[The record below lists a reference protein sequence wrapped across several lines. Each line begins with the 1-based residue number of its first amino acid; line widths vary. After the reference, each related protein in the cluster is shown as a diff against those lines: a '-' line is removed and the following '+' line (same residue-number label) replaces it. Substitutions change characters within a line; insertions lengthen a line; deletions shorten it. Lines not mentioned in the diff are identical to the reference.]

1 MGRLA
6 GLYGALAICL
16 ALTGG
21 AVWLRAS
28 LAAEFA
34 RGERHGRMAAALE
47 SRVLDDARRAQLDAA
62 RADAERQALA
72 IDQDEDA
79 MKESLHDLEKRRTA
93 DGGDVCLDAGL
104 VRALNRIGRDPAR
117 DHRP

>member
-16 ALTGG
+16 VLTGG

-34 RGERHGRMAAALE
+34 RGERHGRMAAAIE
-47 SRVLDDARRAQLDAA
+47 AQTAADALRAGMDAA
-62 RADAERQALA
+62 RADGERQALA
-72 IDQDEDA
+72 IDQAEDV
-79 MKESLHDLEKRRTA
+79 MKESLHDLEQRRTA
-93 DGGDVCLDAGL
+93 DGGGLCLDAGL
-104 VRALNRIGRDPAR
+104 VRVLDRIGRDPAR
-117 DHRP
+117 GDRP